1 MEIEVV
7 SELIEQYGAEVMIFC
22 RRLTGCV
29 PDAQV
34 FWLDIFSLCQR
45 IRFAERT

>member
-7 SELIEQYGAEVMIFC
+7 SELIEQYGTEVMIFC

-29 PDAQV
+29 PDAQA
-34 FWLDIFSLCQR
+34 FWWDIFLLCR
-45 IRFAERT
+45 YMRSAERT

>member
-7 SELIEQYGAEVMIFC
+7 SELIEQYGTEVMIFC

-29 PDAQV
+29 PDAQD
-34 FWLDIFSLCQR
+34 LYQLSLIHISEPTR
-45 IRFAERT
+45 H

>member
-7 SELIEQYGAEVMIFC
+7 SELIEQYGTEVMIFC

-29 PDAQV
+29 PDA
-34 FWLDIFSLCQR
+34 
-45 IRFAERT
+45 RTCISRPF

>member
-7 SELIEQYGAEVMIFC
+7 SELIEQYGTEVMIFC

-29 PDAQV
+29 PCLLYTSTRPPVRA
-34 FWLDIFSLCQR
+34 F
-45 IRFAERT
+45 